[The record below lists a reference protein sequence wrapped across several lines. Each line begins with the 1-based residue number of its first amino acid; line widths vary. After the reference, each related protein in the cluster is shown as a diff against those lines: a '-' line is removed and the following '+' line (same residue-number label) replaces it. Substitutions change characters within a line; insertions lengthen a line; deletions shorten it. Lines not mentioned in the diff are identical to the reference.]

1 MERDDRQ
8 KDQFTEIGLLIF
20 NNSPYIIYLFKLDGT
35 IFDCNKKAEE
45 WVGYTR
51 SELIGK
57 NYLELSAI
65 PPELL
70 PKMMERFKR
79 IAQGISPEPFDMQ
92 IHKKDG
98 SLAWINSYI
107 SFFILENEQYFMALI
122 QDITEKKKSEQKLKD
137 SEEKYK
143 NLSNEF
149 ELMLDYFP
157 GLIFSKDTK
166 NNFVHVNQKV
176 VESYNSNLKR
186 EQQLLTKKDLEG
198 RSMFDILPRDI
209 AQTYLDDDLKVINSG
224 LPKLFIEESW
234 ETESGINWLST
245 SKIPFKDEKGNIIG
259 IIGVSTDI
267 TARKNAE
274 QKLQESKEQYQRAYE
289 HETFYKDLFTHDI
302 NNILQSILT
311 SLEIINLQMGSVED
325 PHNIKPILKIIN
337 EQIYR
342 GTSLVNNVYKFS
354 QLEEAEINIQK
365 KDVEKTILEAI
376 NYVKKNFKNK
386 EISIQFESPKKKIYI
401 QADELLKDVF
411 ENILINAVKHNDNPN
426 IEIVINISKFQED
439 GILFWQIEFIDNGKG
454 IPEAKRKSIFTR
466 GFKEDRSVSG
476 MGLGLS
482 LVKTITVKYNAKIL
496 VESRFP
502 EDYSKGTNIKLL
514 FPEVV

>member
-1 MERDDRQ
+1 MERVERLKNQ
-8 KDQFTEIGLLIF
+8 YTEIGQLIF
-20 NNSPYIIYLFKLDGT
+20 NNSPYMVYIFKLDG
-35 IFDCNKKAEE
+35 IIVDCNKKAEE
-45 WVGYTR
+45 WVGYDR

-57 NYLELSAI
+57 KYLALSEI
-65 PPELL
+65 PPEIL
-70 PKMMERFKR
+70 PKMMKRYKR
-79 IAQGISPEPFDMQ
+79 IEQGETPEPFDMQ
-92 IHKKDG
+92 IYKKDG

-107 SFFILENEQYFMALI
+107 SFFKLENERYFLAII
-122 QDITEKKKSEQKLKD
+122 QDITEKKRNEQKLKE
-137 SEEKYK
+137 SEVKYK

-157 GLIFSKDTK
+157 GLIFSKDMK
-166 NNFVHVNQKV
+166 NNFIHVNQKV
-176 VESYNSNLKR
+176 VESYNSDLKR
-186 EQQLLTKKDLEG
+186 EHELLTKKDLEG
-198 RSMFDILPRDI
+198 RSIFDILPRDI
-209 AQTYLDDDLKVINSG
+209 AQAYWDDDLKVINGG

-234 ETESGINWLST
+234 ESESGTNWIST
-245 SKIPFKDEKGNIIG
+245 SKIPFKDENEKIVG

-267 TARKNAE
+267 TARKIAE
-274 QKLQESKEQYQRAYE
+274 QKLQESKEQYQKAYE

-325 PHNIKPILKIIN
+325 PHNIKPILEIIN
-337 EQIYR
+337 EQVYR
-342 GTSLVNNVYKFS
+342 GSSLVNNVYKFS
-354 QLEEAEINIQK
+354 QLEEAEINFQK

-376 NYVKKNFKNK
+376 KYVKKNFKNK

-426 IEIVINISKFQED
+426 IEIVIETSKLQED
-439 GILFWQIEFIDNGKG
+439 GRFFWQIEFIDNGKG
-454 IPEAKRKSIFTR
+454 IPETKRESIFTR
-466 GFKEDRSVSG
+466 GFKENRSVSG

-482 LVKTITVKYNAKIL
+482 LVKTIIDKYNAKIL
-496 VESRFP
+496 VENRVP
-502 EDYSKGTNIKLL
+502 EDYLKGTNIKLL